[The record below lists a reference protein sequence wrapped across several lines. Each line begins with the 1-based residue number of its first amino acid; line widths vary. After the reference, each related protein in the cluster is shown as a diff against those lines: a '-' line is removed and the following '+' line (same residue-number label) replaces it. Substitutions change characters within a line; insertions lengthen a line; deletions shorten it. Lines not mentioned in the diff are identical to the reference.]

1 MLDLAKSKKTSK
13 AGCLVKR
20 LNSIIYYAI
29 AKADVDKDAEV
40 PVRLVAVLGT
50 FGEPGK
56 IRNALRSLDH
66 KREKL
71 ERG

>member
-1 MLDLAKSKKTSK
+1 MKI
-13 AGCLVKR
+13 

-29 AKADVDKDAEV
+29 AKAVVDKDVEV
-40 PVRLVAVLGT
+40 PCPTCGSLMYGWS
-50 FGEPGK
+50 GEPCK
-56 IRNALRSLDH
+56 IGNALGSLDH